1 MMRVTL
7 EGETVLVHPVT
18 HEAAVALLRGAAPAG
33 LAFADGY
40 PSPFSRE
47 VVELLA
53 GPRRAEVAG
62 FEPSFVVRRE
72 DGIVVGEIGFTLDAE
87 AATATVGYTIV
98 EPCWGRGYATDALR
112 TLVAYLRDDPRVQHI
127 AAQTFVEHVASRR
140 VMEKA
145 GMVLRDEHL
154 GESDGMLRQLAYYE
168 ADGARIE
175 G

>member
-1 MMRVTL
+1 MRVTL

-18 HEAAVALLRGAAPAG
+18 YEAAVALLRGEVPAG
-33 LAFADGY
+33 LVFADGY
-40 PSPFSRE
+40 PSAFSLE
-47 VVELLA
+47 VMELLA

-72 DGIVVGEIGFTLDAE
+72 DGVVVGEIGGTLDAE
-87 AATATVGYTIV
+87 SATATVGYAIV
-98 EPCWGRGYATDALR
+98 ESCWGCGYATDALR
-112 TLVAYLRDDPRVQHI
+112 TLIAHLREDPRVARI

-154 GESDGMLRQLAYYE
+154 GESDGMLRQMAYYE
-168 ADGARIE
+168 IDGA
-175 G
+175 GAG